1 MTGGSDTVGGASLPA
16 LAGVHRLGALAVD
29 GFAVI
34 VAVIALVVLAFVV
47 LAVRRRV
54 LLRGNGTI
62 DCSLRRTVG
71 SMGRGWVLGVAR
83 YEGDV
88 LKWYRVFSFSAR
100 PREVVSRRDLTV
112 RQRRK
117 PEGPEA
123 LAVSAGAVVVEVR
136 AGRRK
141 LELAMS
147 EGALTGFLAW
157 LESAPPGAY
166 IDHIT

>member
-1 MTGGSDTVGGASLPA
+1 VAGGSETAGGASLPA
-16 LAGVHRLGALAVD
+16 LAGVHRLSTLAVD
-29 GFAVI
+29 GFAVV
-34 VAVIALVVLAFVV
+34 VALLALIVLAFVV
-47 LAVRRRV
+47 LAVRRRF

-62 DCSLRRTVG
+62 DCSLRRTEA

-112 RQRRK
+112 RQRRM

-123 LAVSAGAVVVEVR
+123 LAVTAGAVVVEIR

-141 LELAMS
+141 LELAMT

>member
-1 MTGGSDTVGGASLPA
+1 MAGGSDTAGGVSSAA
-16 LAGVHRLGALAVD
+16 LAGEHRLGTIAFD
-29 GFAVI
+29 SFAIV
-34 VAVIALVVLAFVV
+34 VAVLALVVLAFVF

-62 DCSLRRTVG
+62 DCSLRRTEG

-112 RQRRK
+112 RQRRR

-123 LAVSAGAVVVEVR
+123 LAVTAGAVVVEIR

-141 LELAMS
+141 LELAMT

>member
-1 MTGGSDTVGGASLPA
+1 MLA
-16 LAGVHRLGALAVD
+16 L
-29 GFAVI
+29 I
-34 VAVIALVVLAFVV
+34 VLAFVV

-62 DCSLRRTVG
+62 DCSLRRAVG
-71 SMGRGWVLGVAR
+71 STGRGWVLGVAR

-123 LAVSAGAVVVEVR
+123 LAVSAGAVVVEIR

-141 LELAMS
+141 MELAMS

>member
-1 MTGGSDTVGGASLPA
+1 MVGGSDTAGGASLPA
-16 LAGVHRLGALAVD
+16 LAGVHQVGALAVD
-29 GFAVI
+29 GIAVI
-34 VAVIALVVLAFVV
+34 VAVLALIVLAFVV
-47 LAVRRRV
+47 LAIRRRV

-62 DCSLRRTVG
+62 DCSLRRTVA

-112 RQRRK
+112 RQRRR

>member
-1 MTGGSDTVGGASLPA
+1 MAGGSETAGGASLYA
-16 LAGVHRLGALAVD
+16 LADDHQVGTLAID
-29 GFAVI
+29 GIAAI
-34 VAVIALVVLAFVV
+34 VAVLALLALAFVA
-47 LAVRRRV
+47 LAIRRRL
-54 LLRGNGTI
+54 LLRGSGTI
-62 DCSLRRTVG
+62 DCSLRRRPG

-88 LKWYRVFSFSAR
+88 LKWYRVFSLSAR

-117 PEGPEA
+117 PEGAEA
-123 LAVSAGAVVVEVR
+123 LAVSAGAVVVEIR